1 MAYKKITF
9 MDVRELF
16 RQWQA
21 QRKGKHIAEL
31 MGLDRKTVRK
41 YLNKFKDQGL
51 TQDMPIQNKEQIMA
65 ILQAIVNEPEHDT
78 PAQDI
83 LEPHLDEIAE
93 LLGGARLKMTTAY
106 EVICQRYE
114 LSSKVSLSSFKRFV
128 QTHHVLPDNR
138 KTTCR
143 METPPGKEVQIDY
156 AKMGYLR
163 LPDGAKKT
171 VYAFIATASYSR
183 HKYADFVFSQDQTSF
198 IASHIRMFDYFG
210 GVFEMVNLDNL
221 KTGVIKAS
229 LYDPLINR
237 AYRELAEHYGFFVHP
252 CRVRSPKDKGKVER
266 DVQTIREQF
275 KKFLALDPNLD
286 LASANRRIDQ
296 YLKDGYGQKPHGTT
310 REKPY
315 PAFIELESSALKALP
330 PEPFVIAEWK
340 EVKVHPD
347 CYIQFNKKSYSVPYA
362 YIGKTL
368 WARAA
373 DKLLSLYEDHKLIK
387 QHVITSYHRHTDL
400 SDFPANVQA
409 ALDEGLPDYLQSRA
423 LKIGK
428 NFHALV
434 RKTLQPH
441 AFMNLR
447 KAQGLIALKD
457 KYPHNLIEQASIIAL
472 EHSSMYPKLF
482 ESIIIKLQEAQKAE
496 EPPLVLSDESTSF
509 VRDITYFHHTF
520 IHHQPIT

>member
-1 MAYKKITF
+1 MAYKKITL
-9 MDVRELF
+9 MDIMELF

-21 QRKGKHIAEL
+21 QRKGKHIAES
-31 MGLDRKTVRK
+31 MSIDRKTVRK
-41 YLNKFKDQGL
+41 YLNEFKAKGL
-51 TQDMPIQNKEQIMA
+51 TRETSIEDKEQIQA
-65 ILQAIVNEPEHDT
+65 ILQTIVNESEHDT
-78 PAQDI
+78 PAQDM

-93 LLGGARLKMTTAY
+93 LLGGARLKMTSAY
-106 EVICQRYE
+106 EVIGQRYE
-114 LSSKVSLSSFKRFV
+114 LFSKVSLSSFKRFI
-128 QTHHVLPDNR
+128 QAHHVMPDNR
-138 KTTCR
+138 KHTCR
-143 METPPGKEVQIDY
+143 MEMPPGKEVQIDY

-163 LPDGAKKT
+163 MPGGTKKT
-171 VYAFIATASYSR
+171 VYAFIATASFSR
-183 HKYADFVFSQDQTSF
+183 HKFVDFVFSQDQKSF
-198 IASHIRMFDYFG
+198 ISSHIRMFDYFG

-229 LYDPLINR
+229 LHDPVINR

-252 CRVRSPKDKGKVER
+252 CRVRSPQDKGKVER
-266 DVQTIREQF
+266 DVQTVREQF

-286 LASANRRIDQ
+286 LASANRMIHQ
-296 YLKDGYGQKPHGTT
+296 YFKEEYGRKPHGTT
-310 REKPY
+310 GEKPY
-315 PAFIELESSALKALP
+315 LAFIELESSALKALP

-368 WARAA
+368 WARAT

-409 ALDEGLPDYLQSRA
+409 ALDEGLPDYLQSQA
-423 LKIGK
+423 LNIGK

-457 KYPHNLIEQASIIAL
+457 KYPHNLIEQASTIAL

-496 EPPLVLSDESTSF
+496 EPPLVLSDESKIF
-509 VRDITYFHHTF
+509 IRDIFYFNHAI
-520 IHHQPIT
+520 IHHQPLT

>member
-1 MAYKKITF
+1 MAYKKITL
-9 MDVRELF
+9 MDVWELF

-21 QRKGKHIAEL
+21 QRKVKQIAES

-41 YLNKFKDQGL
+41 YLNEFKAKGL
-51 TQDMPIQNKEQIMA
+51 TQYIPLEDKEPIMA
-65 ILQAIVNEPEHDT
+65 ILQAIVNDPEHNT
-78 PAQDI
+78 PAQDT
-83 LEPHLDEIAE
+83 LQPHRDEIAE

-106 EVICQRYE
+106 EVIVTRYE

-128 QTHHVLPDNR
+128 QTHRLLPDNR

-163 LPDGAKKT
+163 MPDGTRKT
-171 VYAFIATASYSR
+171 VYAFIATASFSR
-183 HKYADFVFSQDQTSF
+183 HKYADFVFVQDQKSF
-198 IASHIRMFDYFG
+198 IASHIRMIDYFG

-229 LYDPLINR
+229 LYDPVINR
-237 AYRELAEHYGFFVHP
+237 AYQELSEHYKFFIHP

-275 KKFLALDPNLD
+275 KKFLALNPNLD
-286 LASANRRIDQ
+286 LTSANRLI
-296 YLKDGYGQKPHGTT
+296 DGYLQNQYGERLHGTT

-315 PAFIELESSALKALP
+315 PTFIELERPALKPLP
-330 PEPFVIAEWK
+330 AEAFCIADWK

-362 YIGKTL
+362 YVGKTL
-368 WARAA
+368 WARAT
-373 DKLLSLYEDHKLIK
+373 DKIIALYHNHVLVK
-387 QHVITSYHRHTDL
+387 QHVITTLNRHTDL

-409 ALDEGLPDYLQSRA
+409 ALDEGQPAYLQSQA
-423 LKIGK
+423 MKIGWR
-428 NFHALV
+428 FHALI

-441 AFMNLR
+441 AFMNFR
-447 KAQGLIALKD
+447 RAQGLLALKN
-457 KYPHNLIEQASIIAL
+457 KYTQDLIEQASAIAI
-472 EHSSMYPKLF
+472 EHSKMYPKLF
-482 ESIIIKLQEAQKAE
+482 ESILIKLLEDQKPE
-496 EPPLVLSDESTSF
+496 DPPLVLSEESNSF
-509 VRDITYFHHTF
+509 VRDISYFNHTL
-520 IHHQPIT
+520 IHHQPIL